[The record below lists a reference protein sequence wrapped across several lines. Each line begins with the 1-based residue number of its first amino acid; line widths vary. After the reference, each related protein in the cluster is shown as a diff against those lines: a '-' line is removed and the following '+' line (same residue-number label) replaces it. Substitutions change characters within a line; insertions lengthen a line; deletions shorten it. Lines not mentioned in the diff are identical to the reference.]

1 MTNNV
6 RVRPTRAVTIMGL
19 VVAVAMVFFGIFF
32 LTIVT
37 KDTGG
42 ESGPLIGF
50 MILWFLVLGV
60 IIAYG
65 IYNLTSRKGV
75 VEIDVGPTAPEAKAA
90 PNFDEK
96 LRKLESLRKDGLVT
110 DEEYRVKR
118 NEIMSEKW

>member
-1 MTNNV
+1 MPNKV

-19 VVAVAMVFFGIFF
+19 VVAVAMVVFGIFF
-32 LTIVT
+32 LTMVT
-37 KDTGG
+37 KDSGG
-42 ESGPLIGF
+42 EPGPAIGF

-75 VEIDVGPTAPEAKAA
+75 VEIDVEPKTPDAKAV
-90 PNFDEK
+90 PDFDER
-96 LRKLESLRKDGLVT
+96 LRKLEALRKDGLVT
-110 DEEYRVKR
+110 EDEYRVKR

>member
-1 MTNNV
+1 MQNKM

-37 KDTGG
+37 KDSGG
-42 ESGPLIGF
+42 ESGPAIGF

-75 VEIDVGPTAPEAKAA
+75 VEIDVEPKTPDAKAV
-90 PNFDEK
+90 PDFDER
-96 LRKLESLRKDGLVT
+96 LRKLEALKKDGLVT
-110 DEEYRVKR
+110 EDEYRVKR

>member
-1 MTNNV
+1 MQNKM

-32 LTIVT
+32 LTMVM
-37 KDTGG
+37 KDSGG
-42 ESGPLIGF
+42 EPGPAIGF

-75 VEIDVGPTAPEAKAA
+75 VEIDVEPKTPDAKAV
-90 PNFDEK
+90 PDFDER
-96 LRKLESLRKDGLVT
+96 LRKLEALKKDGLVT
-110 DEEYRVKR
+110 EDEYRVKR

>member
-1 MTNNV
+1 MTNNM

-32 LTIVT
+32 LTMVT
-37 KDTGG
+37 KDSGF
-42 ESGPLIGF
+42 ESGPLTGF

-75 VEIDVGPTAPEAKAA
+75 VEIDVGPKTPDIKTG
-90 PNFDEK
+90 PDFDER
-96 LRKLESLRKDGLVT
+96 LRKLESLKKDGLVT
-110 DEEYRVKR
+110 DEEYRIKR

>member
-1 MTNNV
+1 MQNNV

-32 LTIVT
+32 LTVVT

-75 VEIDVGPTAPEAKAA
+75 VEIEVGPKTPDIKAG
-90 PNFDEK
+90 PDFEEK
-96 LRKLESLRKDGLVT
+96 LRKLENLKRDGLVT

-118 NEIMSEKW
+118 NEIMAEKW